1 MFTVHFQ
8 VGFVRPSRRTQQV
21 GASPRKSFAVG
32 GILRGMAL
40 LGWLAPGLPQTSSA
54 QALGTMQVTARVV
67 AASVAWTGVAEAG
80 EAARTAAREQY
91 GRPLVRRSGLVYARA
106 EIRPS
111 EGRRLLIVTIQ
122 HPHN

>member
-1 MFTVHFQ
+1 MFTVRLR
-8 VGFVRPSRRTQQV
+8 VGFVRPLRRTPQAD
-21 GASPRKSFAVG
+21 ASPGQSFAAG
-32 GILRGMAL
+32 GLLRGMAL
-40 LGWLAPGLPQTSSA
+40 LGCLTLGLPQTSSA
-54 QALGTMQVTARVV
+54 QAFGTMQVTARVV
-67 AASVAWTGVAEAG
+67 SASVAWTGVAEAG

-91 GRPLVRRSGLVYARA
+91 GRPLVRRRGLVHARA